1 MTQRRPLVE
10 ALKNFRQQRPIS
22 FHVPGH
28 KHGELSGLPD
38 EIRSALQYDQT
49 EVSGLDDLHYPE
61 GAIREAQELLAAAYG
76 ADRSYFLVNGS
87 TSGNLAMI
95 HAVCKEGDRV
105 LVQRN
110 SHKSIFHALELA
122 KLRPVY
128 LAPEW
133 GESSQSAEGISLD
146 TVKEAVRQYPDA
158 KALIL
163 TYPNYY
169 GMAGSET
176 KDIIKYSHHFNI
188 PVLVDE
194 AHGAHLL
201 AGHPFPQSA
210 LALGADVVVQS
221 AHKTLPAM
229 TMGSYLHIQGT
240 RINADRISKY
250 LRMFQSSSP
259 SYLIMA
265 SLDDARAYIQ
275 TYSGPDRQH
284 FEEKRILFIGSL
296 QTISGLDVFE
306 ADDPL
311 KIMLR
316 VEGHNGFKLQQHLED
331 MGVFLE
337 LADSRQVLVVLPLV
351 KQGGTYP
358 FAEIRSRIREAVQ
371 KLRKEQMEKRLMITR
386 HEPITI
392 SEPEISYEAI
402 ELADAE
408 WITYTQAMGR
418 HSAAMVTPYPP
429 GVPLVLP
436 GEVWTHAKLEQLMDH
451 LAVGAVIQGEH
462 NLAEKQLLVI
472 QHGGNEQ

>member
-10 ALKNFRQQRPIS
+10 ALKNFRQQRPVS

-38 EIRSALQYDQT
+38 EIRSALQWDQT
-49 EVSGLDDLHYPE
+49 ELSGLDDLHYPE
-61 GAIREAQELLAAAYG
+61 GAIREAKELLAEAYS
-76 ADRSYFLVNGS
+76 ADRSFFLVNGS

-122 KLRPVY
+122 RLRPVY
-128 LAPEW
+128 LAPQW
-133 GESSQSAEGISLD
+133 GQASQSAEGVSLA
-146 TVKEAVRQYPDA
+146 TLKEAVRQHPDA

-176 KDIIKYSHHFNI
+176 EDIINYCHRFNI

-194 AHGAHLL
+194 AHGAHLM
-201 AGHPFPQSA
+201 AGQPFPQSA

-240 RINADRISKY
+240 RINGDRVSKY

-275 TYSGPDRQH
+275 TYSSPDMEH
-284 FEEKRILFIGSL
+284 FKEKRRLFFNSL
-296 QTISGLDVFE
+296 QTIAGLDVYE

-316 VEGHNGFKLQQHLED
+316 VEGHNGFKLQQKLEET
-331 MGVFLE
+331 GVFGE
-337 LADSRQVLVVLPLV
+337 LADTRQVLMVLPLL
-351 KQGGTYP
+351 KQGSIYP

-371 KLRKEQMEKRLMITR
+371 KLRKEHVDPKIIITPQ
-386 HEPITI
+386 ESAVI
-392 SEPEISYEAI
+392 SEPEISYEALD
-402 ELADAE
+402 LADAE
-408 WITYTQAMGR
+408 WISYTQAMGR
-418 HSAAMVTPYPP
+418 YSAAMVTPYPP

-436 GEVWTHAKLEQLMDH
+436 GEIWTHAKLEQLMDH

-462 NLAEKQLLVI
+462 KLAEKQLLVI